1 MTSPPTAPGGPDR
14 DNAAR
19 EAPAPPSSRRRRI
32 GEVLV
37 EQGLLD
43 EGQLQTVLAAQAAT
57 PADKPRKRL
66 GAVVI
71 DLGYATEKEVAQAL
85 AEALNL
91 PLVDLGRT
99 MAQPDAVRLLPR
111 AVADRS
117 GVLVLSSERGGGK
130 LTVATA
136 DPTNVMALD
145 DVKLYTGA
153 IELVVLVATDSQVRD
168 HLARSWSLSE
178 DSTDVHTL
186 FEGMDNHEQEL
197 EDFSAQSVE
206 SAPIVRLVDV
216 VLADAVR
223 ARASDIHVE
232 PQAAELRIRYRVD
245 GLLRDVM
252 TIPRNA
258 TAAMVSRIK
267 IVSGLDIA
275 ERRRPQD
282 GRAKL
287 TVDGLTVEARISTL
301 PTLHGE
307 KVVIRLLPPA
317 TDVPHLDKTGLTPA
331 QLELVNAALVQAQG
345 LVLLTGPTGSGKTN
359 TLYAGIQHVSTPDRN
374 IVTLEDPVEV
384 QVAGITQ
391 VQVHERSGMTFARG
405 LRSILRQDP
414 DIVLVG
420 EVRDAETAE
429 LALKAS
435 LTGHL
440 VLTTLHT
447 NDAVA
452 AVTRLVDMGVEPFL
466 VASSLTLVVAQRLI
480 RRPCVACAAP
490 YVPSARTLALLGL
503 IEADLR
509 DATPMRGKGCSDCA
523 GTGYR
528 GRTGVFE
535 VLPITAQLRSVLLAT
550 PTEAAVGAAAR
561 AHGMMTLRA
570 SALAAAHRG
579 DTTYEE
585 VLRATHVDTIS
596 GPRCPSCSR
605 ALADDMQ
612 CCPFDGTPVGR
623 DRCASCERPLDADW
637 TTCPWCR
644 TRIAGREDVVVPP
657 PALARLPRLLVVD
670 DDPSV
675 CAFVESAVAGS
686 FQVVCALD
694 AEAGLALAGGSDF
707 DAAIIDHGLPDM
719 TGVEVIQ
726 RLRADPSTLHLPVL
740 LLTGDYSLEV
750 EREARRVGAD
760 DYLAKPVEPMVL
772 EERMLALA
780 QGRVGV

>member
-1 MTSPPTAPGGPDR
+1 MTVSPPTPDL
-14 DNAAR
+14 AAVPEQQR
-19 EAPAPPSSRRRRI
+19 RRRRI

-37 EQGLLD
+37 EQGLITQEQLKSALG
-43 EGQLQTVLAAQAAT
+43 EQSRTPPGQT
-57 PADKPRKRL
+57 RKRL
-66 GAVVI
+66 GQLVI
-71 DLGYATEKEVAQAL
+71 DMGMSTEKEVAAAL
-85 AEALNL
+85 AEALAL

-99 MAQPDAVRLLPR
+99 MAQPEAVRLLPR
-111 AVADRS
+111 AVAERA
-117 GVLVLSSERGGGK
+117 GVLVLSNDHGK
-130 LTVATA
+130 ITVATA
-136 DPTNVMALD
+136 DPTNVVALD

-153 IELVVLVATDSQVRD
+153 AELVVLVAPESQVRD

-178 DSTDVHTL
+178 DSSDVSTL
-186 FEGMDNHEQEL
+186 FEGIGDETEV
-197 EDFSAQSVE
+197 EEVSAQGVE
-206 SAPIVRLVDV
+206 AAPIVRLVDV

-223 ARASDIHVE
+223 ARASDVHVE
-232 PQAAELRIRYRVD
+232 PQAGELRIRYRVD

-258 TAAMVSRIK
+258 TAATVSRIK

-317 TDVPHLDKTGLTPA
+317 SEVPMLAKTGLTGA

-345 LVLLTGPTGSGKTN
+345 LVLITGPTGSGKTN
-359 TLYAGIQHVSTPDRN
+359 TLYAGIQQVSTPDRN

-405 LRSILRQDP
+405 LRSVLRQDP

-420 EVRDAETAE
+420 EVRDQETAE

-466 VASSLTLVVAQRLI
+466 VASSLSLVVAQRLV
-480 RRPCVACAAP
+480 RKPCQACAAP
-490 YVPSARTLALLGL
+490 YVPTPRTLSLLG
-503 IEADLR
+503 ITEADLEN
-509 DATPMRGKGCSDCA
+509 ASPTRGKGCAECG

-535 VLPITAQLRSVLLAT
+535 VLPVTAQMRAVLLSD
-550 PTEAAVGAAAR
+550 PTEAAIGAAAR
-561 AHGMMTLRA
+561 AHGMMTLRG

-579 DTTYEE
+579 ETTYEE
-585 VLRATHVDTIS
+585 VLRATHVDTVN
-596 GPRCPSCSR
+596 GPRCPACAR
-605 ALADDMQ
+605 ALADDMV
-612 CCPFDGTPVGR
+612 CCPFDGTPVGKAR
-623 DRCASCERPLDADW
+623 CESCDRPVDGEW
-637 TTCPWCR
+637 TTCPYCR
-644 TRIAGREDVVVPP
+644 TSIAGRT
-657 PALARLPRLLVVD
+657 PAVAPAEPEHLPRLLVIED
-670 DDPSV
+670 DV
-675 CAFVESAVAGS
+675 AVGQFVQAALTGSAE
-686 FQVVCALD
+686 VVLALT
-694 AEAGLALAGGSDF
+694 AEEGLALVGSQDF
-707 DAAIIDHGLPDM
+707 DGVLVDNGLPDLD
-719 TGVEVIQ
+719 GVEVI
-726 RLRADPSTLHLPVL
+726 RLLRADPKTLTMPLVL
-740 LLTGDYSLEV
+740 FTGTDSVEV
-750 EREARRVGAD
+750 ERDARRAGAD
-760 DYLAKPVEPMVL
+760 DYLAKPVEPLLL
-772 EERMLALA
+772 EERVLGLLHAST
-780 QGRVGV
+780 RRT

>member
-1 MTSPPTAPGGPDR
+1 VSASPP
-14 DNAAR
+14 AAY
-19 EAPAPPSSRRRRI
+19 AAVPAQDARRRRRI

-37 EQGLLD
+37 EQGLLN
-43 EGQLQTVLAAQAAT
+43 EEQLRTALTAQGSVAAGQ
-57 PADKPRKRL
+57 PRKKL

-71 DLGYATEKEVAQAL
+71 ELGLATEREVATAL
-85 AEALNL
+85 AEALKL

-99 MAQPDAVRLLPR
+99 MAQPEAVRLLPR
-111 AVADRS
+111 AVAERA
-117 GVLVLSSERGGGK
+117 GVLVLSSERNGAK
-130 LTVATA
+130 LTVATG

-153 IELVVLVATDSQVRD
+153 AELVVLVATESQVRD

-178 DSTDVHTL
+178 DSSDVHTL
-186 FEGMDNHEQEL
+186 FEAMDSNETEIEEVSPQG
-197 EDFSAQSVE
+197 VE
-206 SAPIVRLVDV
+206 AAPIVRLVDV

-223 ARASDIHVE
+223 ARASDVHVE
-232 PQAAELRIRYRVD
+232 PQAGELRIRYRVD

-258 TAAMVSRIK
+258 AAATVSRIK

-287 TVDGLTVEARISTL
+287 TVDRMTVEARISTL

-307 KVVIRLLPPA
+307 KVVIRLLPRSD
-317 TDVPHLDKTGLTPA
+317 DVPMLSKTGLTAA
-331 QLELVNAALVQAQG
+331 QRELVNAALVQAQG
-345 LVLLTGPTGSGKTN
+345 LVLITGPTGSGKTN
-359 TLYAGIQHVSTPDRN
+359 TLYAAIQQISTPDRN

-391 VQVHERSGMTFARG
+391 VQVHERSGLTFARG
-405 LRSILRQDP
+405 LRSVLRQDP

-420 EVRDAETAE
+420 EVRDQETAE

-466 VASSLTLVVAQRLI
+466 VASSLSLVVAQRLV
-480 RRPCVACAAP
+480 RRPCDSCAAS
-490 YVPSARTLALLGL
+490 YVPSDRTLSLLGL
-503 IEADLR
+503 TEADLT
-509 DATPMRGKGCSDCA
+509 DATPRRGKGCSECA

-528 GRTGVFE
+528 GRTGVYE
-535 VLPITAQLRSVLLAT
+535 VLPVTAQMRQVLLTT
-550 PTEAAVGAAAR
+550 PTEAAIGAAAR
-561 AHGMMTLRA
+561 ANGMMTLRA

-579 DTTYEE
+579 ETTYEE
-585 VLRATHVDTIS
+585 VLRATHVDAVS
-596 GPRCPSCSR
+596 GPRCPACAR
-605 ALADDMQ
+605 ALADDMV
-612 CCPFDGTPVGR
+612 CCPFDGTLIGR
-623 DRCASCERPLDADW
+623 SRCTGCDKALESEW

-644 TRIAGREDVVVPP
+644 TSVAGAEPVPVTP
-657 PALARLPRLLVVD
+657 SAALPRLLVID

-675 CAFVESAVAGS
+675 CAFVEGALTGS
-686 FQVVCALD
+686 FEVRTALD
-694 AEAGLALAGGSDF
+694 ADRGLSVLGNEQ
-707 DAAIIDHGLPDM
+707 IDVVLVDNLLPDM
-719 TGVEVIQ
+719 SGIEII
-726 RLRADPSTLHLPVL
+726 RLLRSDPATLTLPVL
-740 LLTGDYSLEV
+740 LFTGENSADV
-750 EREARRVGAD
+750 ERDARRAGAD
-760 DYLAKPVEPMVL
+760 DYLAKPVEPLLL
-772 EERMLALA
+772 EERALRLLHA
-780 QGRVGV
+780 HTRGA